1 MTLES
6 TLPQPASTPRSLSQ
20 HLGHSI
26 LALFGWRF
34 EMTDPG
40 VKKYVLIGA
49 PHTSNWDFIL
59 MLLVM
64 LAGKLPIRWLGKDTA
79 FRGPLGLLMRA
90 LGGIPVNRRE
100 RTRLVE
106 QIANRFTQSES
117 LIIAIAPEGTR
128 SNSLH
133 WKSGFYYM
141 ALTANVPIVM
151 GYLDYAN
158 RRCGLGPSFV
168 PSGDIHADFEIIR
181 DFYKDIRGK
190 APHKQGKIALAP
202 DK

>member
-1 MTLES
+1 MTLGS
-6 TLPQPASTPRSLSQ
+6 TLPQPALAPRSLSQ
-20 HLGHSI
+20 HLGHAI

-40 VKKYVLIGA
+40 VSKYVLIGA

-59 MLLVM
+59 MLLIM
-64 LAGKLPIRWLGKDTA
+64 LAGRLSIRWLGKDTL

-100 RTRLVE
+100 RTRLVA
-106 QIANRFTQSES
+106 QVARRFEENKS

-128 SNSLH
+128 SKSLY
-133 WKSGFYYM
+133 WKSGFYYI
-141 ALTANVPIVM
+141 AQTANVPIVM

-158 RRCGLGPSFV
+158 RRCGLGPSFM
-168 PSGDIHADFEIIR
+168 PGGDIHADFEIIR
-181 DFYKDIRGK
+181 NFYKDIRGK
-190 APHKQGKIALAP
+190 APHKQGQIALTP
-202 DK
+202 EK